1 MRAFNVKQANTTAN
15 EVASDWLRKW
25 YDFSRPITKRITAEL
40 LSRISWNGFNNV
52 VRERNI
58 LYVFMF
64 EFISDYSYSNSFSI
78 HVFIRK
84 KEIESSWQPKPLYEL
99 CLAVGAFKCSSTFNW
114 STDNNQAK
122 TWSLLTDAI
131 LALAEKKS
139 KHKLVTVKSF
149 QAFKLLTVANLRY
162 HLSCDTKLPC
172 YTLPPT
178 QYHSFFR
185 NLRPLRANILMFQY
199 FGRNW

>member
-1 MRAFNVKQANTTAN
+1 MRAFNVKQANTAAN

-114 STDNNQAK
+114 S
-122 TWSLLTDAI
+122 
-131 LALAEKKS
+131 
-139 KHKLVTVKSF
+139 
-149 QAFKLLTVANLRY
+149 
-162 HLSCDTKLPC
+162 C